1 MKKGGIYTG
10 YVESV
15 DFPNKGNVIVKTE
28 EDGQTIE
35 EKAVVKNSIPG
46 QTVKFMVNKKK
57 HGKCEGR
64 LLEVVCQ
71 ADTETNERCE
81 HFGKCGGCVYQT
93 VRYEE
98 QLKMKENAVKKLLAP
113 VINTEYEWEGIIGS
127 PVSSEYRNKM
137 EFSFGDEV
145 KDGPIALGLHK
156 RNSMYDIVTVTGC
169 KIVDNDYRKILKC
182 VYDYA
187 LEKNLTYY
195 HKMKH
200 EGYLRHLLVRKA
212 VKTGQILVDIVTT
225 TINDIPMDELADRLK
240 ALSLDG
246 EITGFLHTYND
257 SVADAVINQ
266 KTEIVFGKDYI
277 EEELLGLKFKIT
289 TFSFF
294 QTNSLGAEVLY
305 SKARDYVGTTKDKVI
320 FDLYSGTGTIAQMLA
335 PVAKKVIGVE
345 IIPEAVEAA
354 KINAGINGLD
364 NCEFIAEGGKVLD
377 GDGNG
382 VVALERES
390 PRQHFV
396 EHDARGVDVRARV
409 RAVAPRLLGR
419 HVVHRAERLLRERVG
434 GIGKAGDAKVG
445 DLDAAVAQ
453 DHDVLRLD
461 VAVDDAARM
470 RVRERLHDLRDEMQ
484 RFAPVELAA
493 LFHILL
499 ERDTVDELHDDIL
512 RFAAAHVVDRNDIRV
527 REHRDGLRLV
537 AEAAAEVRVLGK
549 VAFEHLDRHKAIE
562 PVALG
567 LVDDRHAAAA
577 DDIEQLITIVEHLAD
592 HFIHSSCHLLHSQ
605 SMSTTVT
612 LSGAPCALASAMS
625 SSRFFSVLSSAHTA
639 RQISSSVAVTT
650 SPSVHS
656 SSLSP
661 CASETSNASHCVISS
676 VPSARV
682 IRLRF
687 GCVRASSAVILPFST
702 SVCTTLW
709 SCVMRVISP
718 PRMR

>member
-35 EKAVVKNSIPG
+35 ERAVVKNSIPG

-71 ADTETNERCE
+71 ADTETNERCG

-266 KTEIVFGKDYI
+266 KTEIVFGRDYI

-294 QTNSLGAEVLY
+294 QTNSAGAEVLY
-305 SKARDYVGTTKDKVI
+305 STVKEFAGTSNDKVI
-320 FDLYSGTGTIAQMLA
+320 FDLYCGTGTITQLLSEN
-335 PVAKKVIGVE
+335 AKKVIGIEIVE
-345 IIPEAVEAA
+345 EAVEAA
-354 KINAGINGLD
+354 KINTELNGIK
-364 NCEFIAEGGKVLD
+364 NCEFIAG
-377 GDGNG
+377 
-382 VVALERES
+382 
-390 PRQHFV
+390 
-396 EHDARGVDVRARV
+396 
-409 RAVAPRLLGR
+409 
-419 HVVHRAERLLRERVG
+419 
-434 GIGKAGDAKVG
+434 
-445 DLDAAVAQ
+445 
-453 DHDVLRLD
+453 DVLNMVDQLEDKPDTIILD
-461 VAVDDAARM
+461 PP
-470 RVRERLHDLRDEMQ
+470 REGIN
-484 RFAPVELAA
+484 P
-493 LFHILL
+493 
-499 ERDTVDELHDDIL
+499 
-512 RFAAAHVVDRNDIRV
+512 
-527 REHRDGLRLV
+527 
-537 AEAAAEVRVLGK
+537 
-549 VAFEHLDRHKAIE
+549 KAIE
-562 PVALG
+562 KIIKFDAET
-567 LVDDRHAAAA
+567 LVY
-577 DDIEQLITIVEHLAD
+577 V
-592 HFIHSSCHLLHSQ
+592 SCK
-605 SMSTTVT
+605 
-612 LSGAPCALASAMS
+612 A
-625 SSRFFSVLSSAHTA
+625 
-639 RQISSSVAVTT
+639 
-650 SPSVHS
+650 
-656 SSLSP
+656 SSLAKDLLLFEEGGYKVRKICSVDMFP
-661 CASETSNASHCVISS
+661 RTYHVETVVLLSKV
-676 VPSARV
+676 
-682 IRLRF
+682 
-687 GCVRASSAVILPFST
+687 T
-702 SVCTTLW
+702 D
-709 SCVMRVISP
+709 
-718 PRMR
+718 